1 MEVSEVKVL
10 YYPRW
15 CGEWIGPML
24 EEPLLDAPFELE
36 GLSIEEKLDVIG
48 EALRQG
54 AWPGV
59 PCLIEVV
66 DEERRPVARRA
77 VWR

>member
-1 MEVSEVKVL
+1 MRIS
-10 YYPRW
+10 YRPRAA
-15 CGEWIGPML
+15 GEWLAPVL
-24 EEPLLDAPFELE
+24 EESLEEQPFELE
-36 GLSIEEKLDVIG
+36 GLSLEEKLDVIE

-66 DEERRPVARRA
+66 DEDDRLVAERA
-77 VWR
+77 VWE